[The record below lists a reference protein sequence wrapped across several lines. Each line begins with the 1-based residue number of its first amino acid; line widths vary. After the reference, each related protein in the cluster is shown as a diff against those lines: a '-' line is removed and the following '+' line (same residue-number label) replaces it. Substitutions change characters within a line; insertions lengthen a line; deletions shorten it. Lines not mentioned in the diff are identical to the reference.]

1 MAEANRETLRELLR
15 RVDEVRGLSD
25 RSASSATVGL
35 ADTDVLVRTL
45 GELVEELER
54 SHRRLIETNVQLV
67 SLREVAGSLTTTQD
81 TAETTRTVTRY
92 LQRAFGF
99 DQVCLLLIDR
109 ERGVLTGAW
118 TGGGGALGGD
128 DTVSL
133 EIPLVGD
140 RGSLSRAIWLNRTLL
155 HHDCRRHPPAF
166 VGAAHPLHDVFAR
179 IGSMATVPLQRSQ
192 SDGGGAACERC
203 MLGDATML
211 APPAGPA
218 AATWAHDRE
227 ETQRRCLSCDRLPSL
242 GIIGAARTSNA
253 PPLTAADV
261 TLVESIALSVAPMVE
276 NARLFQDLRK
286 SQRFQEH
293 VLDSMASALVAFSL
307 HGEVLSFNRAAEDL
321 LGWKE
326 ADALDRSVGE
336 VFGAQGEALLAGTLE
351 RGLDVHRQETSLITR
366 DGAAL
371 PVRMTT
377 SALRDDHGTV
387 YGSIATFLDLTPIKR
402 AEEHA
407 RQLDRLAALGR
418 FTSSVAHEIRN
429 PLTGIAMGVQHLA
442 RVVDG
447 DEKQKKNVD
456 FVLGEI
462 KRLDRIVQELFDVT
476 HPRRLDLQPRP
487 LETTLRRAEQSLEGL
502 LARKEIRVVYEL
514 AAGLPD
520 VPHDGDQMQQVFINL
535 VKNAAEASPDGATIR
550 VRAEAGAAHG
560 RGRKRVA
567 SHTVVASVTDD
578 GPGIDEA
585 TCRTLFEPF
594 FTTKPGGTGLGLYIT
609 HDIVKRHGGHL
620 TVQSEPGKGATFRV
634 ELPLESHGGKS

>member
-1 MAEANRETLRELLR
+1 MAEAQNETLRALLR

-25 RSASSATVGL
+25 RSAHAATVGL
-35 ADTDVLVRTL
+35 ADADVLAHTL
-45 GELVEELER
+45 GEMVEELER

-99 DQVCLLLIDR
+99 DQVCLLLIDH

-118 TGGGGALGGD
+118 TTGGSGPDATVALE
-128 DTVSL
+128 V
-133 EIPLVGD
+133 PLVGD
-140 RGSLSRAIWLNRTLL
+140 RGSLARAIWLNRTLL
-155 HHDCRRHPPAF
+155 HLDCRRHPPAF
-166 VGAAHPLHDVFAR
+166 LPESHPLHEVFGR
-179 IGSMATVPLQRSQ
+179 LGSMATVPLQRSQ
-192 SDGGGAACERC
+192 SDSAHAHCDQC
-203 MLGDATML
+203 LLGDASMM

-218 AATWAHDRE
+218 AARWLHEREDR
-227 ETQRRCLSCDRLPSL
+227 QRRCLSCERMPSL
-242 GIIGAARTSNA
+242 GIIGAARGVHA

-286 SQRFQEH
+286 SQRFQQH
-293 VLDSMASALVAFSL
+293 VLDSMASALVAIGL

-326 ADALDRSVGE
+326 VEALGRPMGE
-336 VFGAQGEALLAGTLE
+336 VFGAEGEALLQGTLA
-351 RGLDVHRQETSLITR
+351 RGLDVQRQETTLVTR

-371 PVRMTT
+371 PVRLTT

-387 YGSIATFLDLTPIKR
+387 YGSIAAFLDLTPLKR

-407 RQLDRLAALGR
+407 RQMDRLAALGR

-429 PLTGIAMGVQHLA
+429 PLTGITMGVQHLA
-442 RVVDG
+442 RVVQD
-447 DEKQKKNVD
+447 DDKQRKNVE
-456 FVLGEI
+456 FVLSEI

-487 LETTLRRAEQSLEGL
+487 LEDTLRRAEQSLTGL
-502 LARKEIRVVYEL
+502 LETRGVQVRWEL
-514 AAGLPD
+514 AASLPA
-520 VPHDGDQMQQVFINL
+520 VPHDADQMQQVFINL
-535 VKNAAEASPDGATIR
+535 VKNAAEASAPGAAIT
-550 VRAEAGAAHG
+550 VRAETHAAPA
-560 RGRKRVA
+560 RGRRRAVPT
-567 SHTVVASVTDD
+567 SVIASVTDE

-585 TCRTLFEPF
+585 TCKTLFEPF

-609 HDIVKRHGGHL
+609 HDIVKRHGGLL
-620 TVQSEPGKGATFRV
+620 TVQSEPGRGATFRV